1 MGMMK
6 VVEQGFNKP
15 VNLGS
20 GNGVT
25 IKEIAETIAGFM
37 DKNVKFRI

>member
-6 VVEQGFNKP
+6 EQGFNKP

-37 DKNVKFRI
+37 DKKCEIQWI